1 MILAQQARGK
11 TFDFMADKPVRAL
24 CADAV
29 DIIRHVLTEMAF
41 SLMMNI
47 GSIVKKQPAHP
58 KIRNTRQTYAQY
70 RTNCNDHIS
79 FYLS

>member
-1 MILAQQARGK
+1 
-11 TFDFMADKPVRAL
+11 
-24 CADAV
+24 
-29 DIIRHVLTEMAF
+29 
-41 SLMMNI
+41 MMNL

-70 RTNCNDHIS
+70 CANRNDHIG

>member
-1 MILAQQARGK
+1 MILWRTNLLG
-11 TFDFMADKPVRAL
+11 AL

-29 DIIRHVLTEMAF
+29 DLIRHVLTEMAF

-70 RTNCNDHIS
+70 CANCNDHIG

>member
-1 MILAQQARGK
+1 
-11 TFDFMADKPVRAL
+11 
-24 CADAV
+24 
-29 DIIRHVLTEMAF
+29 MAF

-70 RTNCNDHIS
+70 RANCNDHIS